1 MERLGAHDVAQLL
14 RKKIKTLGFGFFGTV
29 DLVNWH
35 GEQAALKV
43 AIDASAAES
52 FEREASVLSELKGA
66 GGAPLLLA
74 VSHDPSALLTTYK
87 GSTNLDK
94 VMWDQQYDLVKIGLQ
109 VGIKLLHIHSK
120 GYVHNDV
127 KSDNIMIQG
136 SPQQP
141 KISLIDFGLA
151 CKSGK
156 SVFTKDDYLDLPFF
170 APEVLDGHRSTF
182 AADVFSY
189 GRLMQQI
196 LEVTGTKDPVL
207 VNLFQEATLSNQEWR
222 PSLPNLLRRLQDHI
236 RDDTTT
242 DSTFHRDRKRIE
254 RYEAKCAKWGT
265 DRDGLRMPKEQVM
278 RDKARTE
285 DYLCFL
291 REKMYGIF
299 TL

>member
-14 RKKIKTLGFGFFGTV
+14 RKKIKTLGSGTYGRV
-29 DLVNWH
+29 VLVNWH

-43 AIDASAAES
+43 ANHASAAKS
-52 FEREASVLSELKGA
+52 FKREASVLSELKGA

-74 VSHDPSALLTTYK
+74 VSQDRPALLTTYK
-87 GSTNLDK
+87 GDTNVDK
-94 VMWDQQYDLVKIGLQ
+94 ILCQPRYDVVQIGFKIGL
-109 VGIKLLHIHSK
+109 KLLHVHTK
-120 GYVHNDV
+120 GYVHNDI
-127 KSDNIMIQG
+127 KSNNVMIEG
-136 SPQQP
+136 SPDHP
-141 KISLIDFGLA
+141 KISVIDFGLS
-151 CKSGK
+151 CKSGE
-156 SVFTKDDYLDLPFF
+156 VVLTKGDPEDYPLY
-170 APEVLDGHRSTF
+170 APELLAGEPSTF
-182 AADVFSY
+182 SSDVFQY
-189 GRLMQQI
+189 GRLMQEI

-285 DYLCFL
+285 DYLL
-291 REKMYGIF
+291 RIREYHGI
-299 TL
+299 LVL